1 MQISGQ
7 SLADSIF
14 LFHKLPY
21 VRKTLCGRD
30 ADWKSRGYA
39 APGGARLARSRSYRC
54 RGHTAD
60 APLLNVQVDGV
71 WMQFP
76 KGLNAVEV
84 ARRAQK
90 FIPHYCYHPKL
101 SISGNC
107 RMCLLEVGSPK
118 MDAARKV
125 VMAADN
131 HPEIAWMAKPQI
143 GCATLISEGMG
154 LRTTSPLIEECRKG
168 VMEFLLINHP
178 LDCPICDQAG
188 ECKLQEYSVQYGND
202 HSRFTDD
209 KVKKPKRVDI
219 GERIVLDDERCIMCS
234 RCVRFSKEMV
244 HDDVLG
250 FIDRG
255 SHTTLAVHPGKR
267 LDNNYSLNTVDI
279 CPVGALTSKDFR
291 FQMRVW
297 FLKETK
303 SICTG
308 CATGCNTLIGSRE
321 QLVYRQTPR
330 ENEAVNSQWMC
341 DQGRLGFHYIHL
353 PERLTEP
360 VAKIGQGKL
369 STPWTELIPNLAT
382 QLRALSPD
390 KIAIVASGRLTNEE
404 AFLLSQIRRT
414 LGGDD
419 VLCDIV
425 PRRGEAD
432 GILRSADLNPNT
444 RGVEL
449 FGLSNGGKTLGQ
461 IRHGVD
467 TGRIEALLVF
477 HENLADEA
485 GWPLSSIQK
494 AKLLVVQS
502 ILPCPTS
509 ELADFVLPGASFA
522 EKRGSMIN
530 GAGRLQRLNKAISV
544 PGQAM
549 DDFQILLQLKS
560 ALGGGNGIHTIEEV
574 FKAMAEVTPAFT
586 GLSLSKI
593 GDLGIDLK
601 LSNGASSRA
610 APPSSHATT

>member
-1 MQISGQ
+1 VNNPFNH
-7 SLADSIF
+7 D
-14 LFHKLPY
+14 HP
-21 VRKTLCGRD
+21 
-30 ADWKSRGYA
+30 
-39 APGGARLARSRSYRC
+39 P
-54 RGHTAD
+54 AD

-76 KGLNAVEV
+76 KDLNVVEA
-84 ARRAQK
+84 ARRVGK
-90 FIPHYCYHPKL
+90 FVPHYCYHPKL

-107 RMCLLEVGSPK
+107 RMCLVELGMPK
-118 MDAARKV
+118 LDAARKPV
-125 VMAADN
+125 LAADGK
-131 HPEIAWMAKPQI
+131 PELSWMPRPQI
-143 GCATLISEGMG
+143 GCATLVAEGMG
-154 LRTTSPLIEECRKG
+154 IRTGSPMVEECRKG

-188 ECKLQEYSVQYGND
+188 ECKLQEYSVQYGNEG
-202 HSRFTDD
+202 SRFTDD

-234 RCVRFSKEMV
+234 RCIRFSKEMV
-244 HDDVLG
+244 NDDVLG

-279 CPVGALTSKDFR
+279 CPVGALSSKDFR

-308 CATGCNTLIGSRE
+308 CATGCNTIIGSRE
-321 QLVYRQTPR
+321 GLLYRQMPR

-341 DQGRLGFHYIHL
+341 DQGRLGFHYIHT

-360 VAKIGQGKL
+360 VAKVGHGKL
-369 STPWTELIPNLAT
+369 PTPWNEIIPRLAAELKA
-382 QLRALSPD
+382 LRPD
-390 KIAIVASGRLTNEE
+390 QIAIVASGRLTNEE
-404 AFLLSQIRRT
+404 AFLLGEIRRA
-414 LGGDD
+414 LGGEE

-425 PRRGEAD
+425 PRSGEAD

-444 RGVEL
+444 NGLEL
-449 FGLSNGGKTLGQ
+449 FGLSDQGKTLGQ
-461 IRHGVD
+461 IRRGIE
-467 TGRIEALLVF
+467 TGRIEALFVL
-477 HENLADEA
+477 HENLLGDAA
-485 GWPLSSIQK
+485 WPLETVQK
-494 AKLLVVQS
+494 VKVLAVQS
-502 ILPCPTS
+502 LLASPTT

-522 EKRGSMIN
+522 EKRGSMITA
-530 GAGRLQRLNKAISV
+530 AGRLQRLNKAIAV

-549 DDFQILLQLKS
+549 DDFQILLQLKA
-560 ALGGGNGIHTIEEV
+560 ALGGGNGIPTIEEV
-574 FKAMAEVTPAFT
+574 FKAMAEASSAFA

-601 LSNGASSRA
+601 NQNEAPARTTQPSPQA
-610 APPSSHATT
+610 AV

>member
-1 MQISGQ
+1 MKNPFNH
-7 SLADSIF
+7 DS
-14 LFHKLPY
+14 P
-21 VRKTLCGRD
+21 
-30 ADWKSRGYA
+30 
-39 APGGARLARSRSYRC
+39 P
-54 RGHTAD
+54 AD

-76 KGLNAVEV
+76 KGLNVVEV

-90 FIPHYCYHPKL
+90 FVPHYCYHPKL
-101 SISGNC
+101 SIPGNC
-107 RMCLLEVGSPK
+107 RMCLIELAMPK
-118 MDAARKV
+118 LDAQRKPV
-125 VMAADN
+125 LAADGK
-131 HPEIAWMAKPQI
+131 PEINWMPRPQI
-143 GCATLISEGMG
+143 GCATLVAEGMG
-154 LRTTSPLIEECRKG
+154 IRTTSPMVDEVRKG

-219 GERIVLDDERCIMCS
+219 GENIVLDDERCIMCS
-234 RCVRFSKEMV
+234 RCIRFSKEAV
-244 HDDVLG
+244 DDDVLG

-321 QLVYRQTPR
+321 HLVYRQTPR
-330 ENEAVNSQWMC
+330 ENEAVNSLWMC
-341 DQGRLGFHYIHL
+341 DQGRLGFHYIHNK
-353 PERLTEP
+353 ERLVEP
-360 VAKIGQGKL
+360 MAKVGHGKL
-369 STPWTELIPNLAT
+369 PTPWTEIIPRLAA
-382 QLRALSPD
+382 QLKELQPSQ
-390 KIAIVASGRLTNEE
+390 IAIVASGRLTNEE
-404 AFLLSQIRRT
+404 AFLLSEIRHT
-414 LGGDD
+414 LGGDA

-425 PRRGEAD
+425 PRQDEAD

-449 FGLSNGGKTLGQ
+449 FGLSDGGKQLAA
-461 IRHGVD
+461 IRQGID
-467 TGRIEALLVF
+467 TGKIQALLVL
-477 HENLADEA
+477 HENLLGDASWSA
-485 GWPLSSIQK
+485 STVQK
-494 AKLLVVQS
+494 IPILAVQS

-509 ELADFVLPGASFA
+509 ELADYVLPGASFA

-530 GAGRLQRLNKAISV
+530 GKGRLQRLNKAIPV
-544 PGQAM
+544 PGNAM
-549 DDFQILLQLKS
+549 DDWQILVQLK
-560 ALGGGNGIHTIEEV
+560 AAIGGGNGLHTIEEV
-574 FKAMAEVTPAFT
+574 FKAMAASTPAFA

-593 GDLGIDLK
+593 GDLGLDLK
-601 LSNGASSRA
+601 LRNSTEHRLSSNRKIMKRMGN
-610 APPSSHATT
+610 T

>member
-1 MQISGQ
+1 VNNPFNHD
-7 SLADSIF
+7 LT
-14 LFHKLPY
+14 P
-21 VRKTLCGRD
+21 
-30 ADWKSRGYA
+30 
-39 APGGARLARSRSYRC
+39 
-54 RGHTAD
+54 AD

-76 KGLNAVEV
+76 RGLNAVEAV
-84 ARRAQK
+84 RRAGK

-107 RMCLLEVGSPK
+107 RMCLVELGSPK
-118 MDAARKV
+118 LNAERKPV
-125 VMAADN
+125 LAADGK
-131 HPEIAWMAKPQI
+131 PDISWMPRPQI
-143 GCATLISEGMG
+143 GCSTLVAEGMG
-154 LRTTSPLIEECRKG
+154 IRTDSPMVEECRKG

-188 ECKLQEYSVQYGND
+188 ECKLQEYSVQYGSEG
-202 HSRFTDD
+202 SRFTDD

-234 RCVRFSKEMV
+234 RCVRFSKETV

-308 CATGCNTLIGSRE
+308 CATGCNTLVGSRE
-321 QLVYRQTPR
+321 NLVYRQTPR

-353 PERLTEP
+353 PERLTQPE
-360 VAKIGQGKL
+360 AKVGHGKL
-369 STPWTELIPNLAT
+369 PTPWNELIPSLAA
-382 QLRALSPD
+382 QLRAYRPNQ
-390 KIAIVASGRLTNEE
+390 IAIIASGRLTNEE
-404 AFLLSQIRRT
+404 AFLLSEIRHL

-419 VLCDIV
+419 VLTDIV
-425 PRRGEAD
+425 PRTGEAD

-444 RGVEL
+444 RGLEL
-449 FGLSNGGKTLGQ
+449 FGLSAQGRNLGQ

-467 TGRIEALLVF
+467 TGRIEAVF
-477 HENLADEA
+477 VLHENLAGDA
-485 GWPLSSIQK
+485 AWPLSTIRNI
-494 AKLLVVQS
+494 KLLAVQS

-530 GAGRLQRLNKAISV
+530 GAGRLQRLNKAIAV
-544 PGQAM
+544 PGQAL
-549 DDFQILLQLKS
+549 DDWQILLQLKA
-560 ALGGGNGIHTIEEV
+560 ALGGGNGLHTIEEV
-574 FKAMAEVTPAFT
+574 FKAMAEAAPAFA

-593 GDLGIDLK
+593 GDLGLDLK
-601 LSNGASSRA
+601 LQETSVPQRA
-610 APPSSHATT
+610 IPSPHSAI

>member
-1 MQISGQ
+1 MNPFNH
-7 SLADSIF
+7 DC
-14 LFHKLPY
+14 P
-21 VRKTLCGRD
+21 
-30 ADWKSRGYA
+30 
-39 APGGARLARSRSYRC
+39 P
-54 RGHTAD
+54 AD

-71 WMQFP
+71 WMKFP
-76 KGLNAVEV
+76 KGLNAVEA
-84 ARRAQK
+84 ARRASK
-90 FIPHYCYHPKL
+90 FVPHYCYHPKL

-107 RMCLLEVGSPK
+107 RMCLIELGMPK
-118 MDAARKV
+118 LDAARKPV
-125 VMAADN
+125 LAADGK
-131 HPEIAWMAKPQI
+131 PEISWMPRPQI
-143 GCATLISEGMG
+143 GCATLVAEGMG
-154 LRTTSPLIEECRKG
+154 IRTESPMVKECQKG

-188 ECKLQEYSVQYGND
+188 ECTLQEYSVQYGND

-234 RCVRFSKEMV
+234 RCIRFSKEMV
-244 HDDVLG
+244 DDDVLG

-308 CATGCNTLIGSRE
+308 CATGCNTLVGSRE
-321 QLVYRQTPR
+321 SLVYRQTPR
-330 ENEAVNSQWMC
+330 ENEAVNSMWMC

-360 VAKIGQGKL
+360 VAKVGQGKL
-369 STPWTELIPNLAT
+369 PTPWGEIIPRLAAQLKELRPE
-382 QLRALSPD
+382 Q
-390 KIAIVASGRLTNEE
+390 IAIVASGRLTNEE
-404 AFLLSQIRRT
+404 AFLLGEIRHT
-414 LGGDD
+414 LGGDA

-425 PRRGEAD
+425 PRFGEAD

-444 RGVEL
+444 NGLEL
-449 FGLSNGGKTLGQ
+449 FGLSQQGQ
-461 IRHGVD
+461 HLAHIRKGID
-467 TGRIEALLVF
+467 TGRIEALFVL
-477 HENLADEA
+477 HENLLGDA
-485 GWPLSSIQK
+485 GWPVSTVQNV
-494 AKLLVVQS
+494 KLLIVQS

-530 GAGRLQRLNKAISV
+530 GKGRLQRLNKAIAL

-549 DDFQILLQLKS
+549 DDWQILLQLKA

-574 FKAMAEVTPAFT
+574 FKSMAEASPVFA

-601 LSNGASSRA
+601 LPNASSRSRR
-610 APPSSHATT
+610 PTLPHATV

>member
-1 MQISGQ
+1 MKNPFDH
-7 SLADSIF
+7 DST
-14 LFHKLPY
+14 P
-21 VRKTLCGRD
+21 
-30 ADWKSRGYA
+30 
-39 APGGARLARSRSYRC
+39 
-54 RGHTAD
+54 AD

-90 FIPHYCYHPKL
+90 FVPHYCYHPKL

-107 RMCLLEVGSPK
+107 RMCLVELGSPK
-118 MDAARKV
+118 LDHDRKPV
-125 VMAADN
+125 LGADGK
-131 HPEIAWMAKPQI
+131 PEISWMPKPQI
-143 GCATLISEGMG
+143 GCAALIAEGMG
-154 LRTTSPLIEECRKG
+154 VRTISPLIEECRKG

-188 ECKLQEYSVQYGND
+188 ECKLQEYSVQYGNAG
-202 HSRFTDD
+202 SRFTDD

-234 RCVRFSKEMV
+234 RCIRFSKEMV

-321 QLVYRQTPR
+321 QMVYRLTPR
-330 ENEAVNSQWMC
+330 ENEEVNSQWMC
-341 DQGRLGFHYIHL
+341 DQGRLGFHYIHNAD
-353 PERLTEP
+353 RLVEP
-360 VAKIGQGKL
+360 VAKVGQGKL
-369 STPWTELIPNLAT
+369 STPWSEIIPNLAT
-382 QLRALSPD
+382 QLRGLSPD
-390 KIAIVASGRLTNEE
+390 KIAIIASGRLTNEE

-425 PRRGEAD
+425 PRIGEAD

-449 FGLSNGGKTLGQ
+449 FGLSHGGKTLGQ

-477 HENLADEA
+477 HESLTEDA
-485 GWPLSSIQK
+485 GWPVSSVK
-494 AKLLVVQS
+494 NVKLLIVQS
-502 ILPCPTS
+502 LLPSPTTES
-509 ELADFVLPGASFA
+509 ADFVLPGASFA

-530 GAGRLQRLNKAISV
+530 AMGRLQRLNKAISV
-544 PGQAM
+544 PGHTM

-574 FKAMAEVTPAFT
+574 FKSMAEVTPAFA

-593 GDLGIDLK
+593 GDLGIELK
-601 LSNGASSRA
+601 LGKDAPKPRLQPSPHA
-610 APPSSHATT
+610 AI

>member
-1 MQISGQ
+1 VKNPFNH
-7 SLADSIF
+7 DC
-14 LFHKLPY
+14 P
-21 VRKTLCGRD
+21 
-30 ADWKSRGYA
+30 
-39 APGGARLARSRSYRC
+39 P
-54 RGHTAD
+54 AD

-76 KGLNAVEV
+76 KGLNVVEV
-84 ARRAQK
+84 ARRIGK
-90 FIPHYCYHPKL
+90 FVPHYCYHPKL
-101 SISGNC
+101 SIPGNC
-107 RMCLLEVGSPK
+107 RMCLVEVGSPK
-118 MDAARKV
+118 MDAARKM

-131 HPEIAWMAKPQI
+131 HPEVAWMARPQI
-143 GCATLISEGMG
+143 GCATQISEGMG
-154 LRTTSPLIEECRKG
+154 IRTESPLVDECRKG

-188 ECKLQEYSVQYGND
+188 ECKLQEYSVQYGNEG
-202 HSRFTDD
+202 SRFTDD

-234 RCVRFSKEMV
+234 RCIRFSKEMV

-308 CATGCNTLIGSRE
+308 CATGCNTVIASRE
-321 QLVYRQTPR
+321 NIVHRLTPR
-330 ENEAVNSQWMC
+330 SNEEVNSEWMC
-341 DQGRLGFHYIHL
+341 DQGRLGFHYIHNAD
-353 PERLTEP
+353 RLVQP
-360 VAKIGQGKL
+360 VAKVGQGKL
-369 STPWTELIPNLAT
+369 PTPWGEIIPRLASELKA
-382 QLRALSPD
+382 LRPEQ
-390 KIAIVASGRLTNEE
+390 IAIVASGRLTNEE
-404 AFLLSQIRRT
+404 AFLLSEIRAA
-414 LGGDD
+414 LGGDA

-425 PRRGEAD
+425 PRTGEAD

-444 RGVEL
+444 RGLEL
-449 FGLSNGGKTLGQ
+449 FGLSNGGKTLAQ
-461 IRHGVD
+461 IQRGVA
-467 TGRIEALLVF
+467 TGRIDAVF
-477 HENLADEA
+477 VLHENLLGDA
-485 GWPLSSIQK
+485 GWPLETIQK
-494 AKLLVVQS
+494 TKVLAVQS

-509 ELADFVLPGASFA
+509 ELADYVLPGASFA

-530 GAGRLQRLNKAISV
+530 GAGRLQRLNKAIAV
-544 PGQAM
+544 PGHAM
-549 DDFQILLQLKS
+549 DDFQILLQLKA

-574 FKAMAEVTPAFT
+574 FKAMAEKMPAFA

-593 GDLGIDLK
+593 GDLGVELK
-601 LSNGASSRA
+601 LSNGAVERVA
-610 APPSSHATT
+610 

>member
-1 MQISGQ
+1 VKNPFDH
-7 SLADSIF
+7 DS
-14 LFHKLPY
+14 P
-21 VRKTLCGRD
+21 
-30 ADWKSRGYA
+30 
-39 APGGARLARSRSYRC
+39 P
-54 RGHTAD
+54 AD

-84 ARRAQK
+84 ARRAAK

-107 RMCLLEVGSPK
+107 RMCLIELGMPK
-118 MDAARKV
+118 MDAERKP
-125 VMAADN
+125 VMAADGK
-131 HPEIAWMAKPQI
+131 PEISWMPRPQI
-143 GCATLISEGMG
+143 GCATLVAEGMG
-154 LRTTSPLIEECRKG
+154 IRTESPLVDECRKG

-188 ECKLQEYSVQYGND
+188 ECKLQEYSVQYGNEG
-202 HSRFTDD
+202 SRFTDE

-234 RCVRFSKEMV
+234 RCIRFSKEMV
-244 HDDVLG
+244 DDDVLG

-308 CATGCNTLIGSRE
+308 CATGCNTIIGSRE
-321 QLVYRQTPR
+321 GMVYRQTPR
-330 ENEAVNSQWMC
+330 ENEEVNSQWMC
-341 DQGRLGFHYIHL
+341 DQGRLGFHYIHQ
-353 PERLTEP
+353 PDRLTEP
-360 VAKIGQGKL
+360 VAKVGAGKL
-369 STPWTELIPNLAT
+369 PTPWSEIIPRLAA
-382 QLRALSPD
+382 QLRELQPSQ
-390 KIAIVASGRLTNEE
+390 IAIVASGRMTNEE
-404 AFLLSQIRRT
+404 AFLLSEIRML
-414 LGGDD
+414 LGGES
-419 VLCDIV
+419 VLTDIV
-425 PRRGEAD
+425 PRFGEAD

-444 RGVEL
+444 NGLEL
-449 FGLSNGGKTLGQ
+449 FGISSQGQ
-461 IRHGVD
+461 NLAHIRYGID
-467 TGRIEALLVF
+467 TGRIQALFVL
-477 HENLADEA
+477 HENLLGDA
-485 GWPLSSIQK
+485 GWPLSTVQK
-494 AKLLVVQS
+494 VELLAVQS

-509 ELADFVLPGASFA
+509 ELADYILPGASFA

-530 GAGRLQRLNKAISV
+530 GAGRLQRLNKAISL

-549 DDFQILLQLKS
+549 DDWQILLQLKA
-560 ALGGGNGIHTIEEV
+560 ALGGGNGIHSIEEV
-574 FKAMAEVTPAFT
+574 FKAMAEATPMLT

-601 LSNGASSRA
+601 LASATSSA
-610 APPSSHATT
+610 QPSPHATV

>member
-1 MQISGQ
+1 VKNPFDH
-7 SLADSIF
+7 DS
-14 LFHKLPY
+14 P
-21 VRKTLCGRD
+21 
-30 ADWKSRGYA
+30 
-39 APGGARLARSRSYRC
+39 P
-54 RGHTAD
+54 AD

-76 KGLNAVEV
+76 KGLNAVE
-84 ARRAQK
+84 AGRRAQK
-90 FIPHYCYHPKL
+90 FVPHYCYHPKL

-107 RMCLLEVGSPK
+107 RMCLIELGSPK
-118 MDAARKV
+118 LDAERKPV
-125 VMAADN
+125 LGADGK
-131 HPEIAWMAKPQI
+131 PEISWIPKPQI
-143 GCATLISEGMG
+143 GCATLVAEGMAI
-154 LRTTSPLIEECRKG
+154 RTTSPMVDECRKG

-308 CATGCNTLIGSRE
+308 CATGCNTIIGSRE

-330 ENEAVNSQWMC
+330 ENEEVNSQWMC
-341 DQGRLGFHYIHL
+341 DQGRLGFHYIHQAD
-353 PERLTEP
+353 RLVEP
-360 VAKIGQGKL
+360 VARIGQGKL
-369 STPWTELIPNLAT
+369 PTPWSEIIPSLASK
-382 QLRALSPD
+382 LRGLSPD
-390 KIAIVASGRLTNEE
+390 KIAIIASGRLTNEE
-404 AFLLSQIRRT
+404 AFLLSQIHRA

-425 PRRGEAD
+425 PRTGEAD

-444 RGVEL
+444 KGVEL

-477 HENLADEA
+477 HEDLAAEA
-485 GWPLSSIQK
+485 GWPVSSIQK
-494 AKLLVVQS
+494 PKLLAVQS
-502 ILPCPTS
+502 LLPSPTT
-509 ELADFVLPGASFA
+509 ELADYVLPGASFA

-530 GAGRLQRLNKAISV
+530 EAGRLQRLNKAISV
-544 PGQAM
+544 PGHAM

-574 FKAMAEVTPAFT
+574 FKAMAEATPAFA

-593 GDLGIDLK
+593 GDLGIELK
-601 LSNGASSRA
+601 LERQADRRQ
-610 APPSSHATT
+610 PSSQPVI